1 MSFESDGRKMPADTF
16 DGSMIVI
23 KGSAFTSAGM
33 GATYEGT
40 VELDQAKKPKTLDL
54 LFTVGHAAGTR
65 NLGIYKLDGDQWT
78 ICLAT
83 RGSNR
88 PTGFATR
95 PGTGFALET
104 LARGDAARK
113 ARKAKPQP
121 ARAASRATKG
131 AVAERDAAQSG
142 APTALEG
149 EWAMVAGV
157 LNGAAL
163 GPDMVKWCQRIT
175 RGDVTTV
182 VAPEAPV
189 RILLVADPD
198 ARVARREAE
207 LGGRVDLA
215 AVTDQVIRRDRDDS
229 TVAQFHA
236 AAPGVL
242 VLDSTHLSLYEVIE
256 AICQLVA
263 LKTAPSHPTE
273 PVSS

>member
-83 RGSNR
+83 RGGNR

-95 PGTGFALET
+95 PGTGLALET

-149 EWAMVAGV
+149 QWAMVAGV

-175 RGDVTTV
+175 RGDVTSV
-182 VAPEAPV
+182 VAGPQVMLKARFTLDHAKKPSVIDYINLAGTNKGKPQAGIFELSGD
-189 RILLVADPD
+189 ILS
-198 ARVARREAE
+198 
-207 LGGRVDLA
+207 
-215 AVTDQVIRRDRDDS
+215 ICM
-229 TVAQFHA
+229 
-236 AAPGVL
+236 AAPGQPRPGAFS
-242 VLDSTHLSLYEVIE
+242 STTGDGRSYTTWRLTR
-256 AICQLVA
+256 
-263 LKTAPSHPTE
+263 K
-273 PVSS
+273 